1 MYIRER
7 FISADKKIIIQKK
20 YHNLFAM
27 PTKEKVRQRRLPK
40 TNETNLT
47 QEKINERQRKE
58 KNMKLL
64 ADNFRAGDVYGT
76 FTTHKKMTP
85 EEFKASVKNF
95 MKRLRREYK
104 KRTGEKLK
112 YFRVLENLKGSGRPH
127 MHMLLPKFCDQSE
140 VRRILE
146 DLWGDGFVSVQV
158 YGGMARD
165 AANVA
170 GYFSKQ
176 SKKEQGAKIDTSRGN
191 LIRRES
197 TREIIHAETF
207 SDEIKPPAGYSVVN
221 ALTYF
226 RVDYQMVVFEKN
238 EEVKAKNDR
247 RRKSNKTIPGRS
259 QSQSGTSSRK
269 ND

>member
-1 MYIRER
+1 
-7 FISADKKIIIQKK
+7 
-20 YHNLFAM
+20 
-27 PTKEKVRQRRLPK
+27 
-40 TNETNLT
+40 
-47 QEKINERQRKE
+47 
-58 KNMKLL
+58 
-64 ADNFRAGDVYGT
+64 
-76 FTTHKKMTP
+76 
-85 EEFKASVKNF
+85 
-95 MKRLRREYK
+95 
-104 KRTGEKLK
+104 
-112 YFRVLENLKGSGRPH
+112 
-127 MHMLLPKFCDQSE
+127 
-140 VRRILE
+140 
-146 DLWGDGFVSVQV
+146 
-158 YGGMARD
+158 MARD

-221 ALTYF
+221 ALTYV

-247 RRKSNKTIPGRS
+247 RRKSNKTIPGRG